1 MVGLLIITHN
11 NVGGA
16 LFDAALSVVGNCP
29 LPYEILPVTQNSAPE
44 ERIKKAQKYLET
56 LNQKDG
62 VLVVTDMYGSTPSN
76 IATKLAA
83 DNVTIITG
91 LNLPMLLRIMN
102 YPNLPLDELADKA
115 LSGGQAGVIIVDTNN
130 SP

>member
-16 LFDAALSVVGNCP
+16 LFDAALSVLGSCP
-29 LPYEILPVTQNSAPE
+29 LPFEILPVSQNCDPE
-44 ERIKKAQKYLET
+44 ERLQKAQNHLKKI
-56 LNQKDG
+56 NQGDG
-62 VLVVTDMYGSTPSN
+62 VLVVTDMFGSTPSN

-91 LNLPMLLRIMN
+91 LNLPMLIRIMN
-102 YPNLPLDELADKA
+102 YPNLSLEKLARKA
-115 LSGGQAGVIIVDTNN
+115 VSGGQNGVIEVEH
-130 SP
+130 

>member
-16 LFDAALSVVGNCP
+16 LFDAAISVLGQCP
-29 LPYEILPVTQNSAPE
+29 LPYEILPVSQNSDPE
-44 ERIKKAQKYLET
+44 ERLKKARGFLEK
-56 LNQKDG
+56 LQQGDG
-62 VLVVTDMYGSTPSN
+62 VLVVTDMFGSTPSN

-91 LNLPMLLRIMN
+91 LNLPMLIRIMN
-102 YPNLPLDELADKA
+102 YPDQPLETLANKA
-115 LSGGQAGVIIVDTNN
+115 VSGGQTGVIEVEN
-130 SP
+130 

>member
-16 LFDAALSVVGNCP
+16 LFDAALSVLGSCP
-29 LPYEILPVTQNSAPE
+29 LPYEILPVAQNCAPE
-44 ERIKKAQKYLET
+44 KRLKKAQKYLET
-56 LNQKDG
+56 LNQEDG

-102 YPNLPLDELADKA
+102 YPNLPLDKLANKA
-115 LSGGQAGVIIVDTNN
+115 VEGGQAGVIIVETNK